1 MAALSSCP
9 ATLFLL
15 PAVVLL
21 LYLFFSPL
29 NENHLTYFLSSST
42 VFNPTKTSHTTLPEV
57 FLNESLSVSIY
68 RISKQKASSTVKV
81 QMKIKSSLAR
91 IEEDLARARAA
102 IRKAVR
108 SKNYSSDKKE
118 AFIPRGCIYRNPY
131 AFHQSHIEM
140 VKRFKVW
147 TYREGAQPIFHEGP
161 LTNIYAIEGQFID
174 EMDFIVGK
182 SPFIAKHPD
191 EAHAF
196 FLPLSV
202 VKVVQFLYLP
212 ITSPEDYSRKRLQ
225 RIVTDYVKVVADK
238 YPYWNR
244 SGGADHFMVSCHD
257 WAPSVSYAN
266 PELFKNFIRVLC
278 NANSS
283 EGFRPGRDV
292 SLPEVNLPAGELG
305 SPHLGQP
312 SNNRPI
318 LAFFA
323 GRAHGNIRKILFE
336 HWKDQDNEVLVHE
349 RLHKGQNYAKLM
361 GQSKFCLCPSGYEV
375 ASPRVVEAIH
385 AGCVP
390 VIISNNYS
398 LPFNDVLD
406 WSQFSIKIPEA
417 KIPEIKTIL
426 LGISK
431 NKYLKMQERVLRV
444 RRHFVLNRP
453 ARPFDIIHMILHS
466 LWLRRLNFGLPH

>member
-1 MAALSSCP
+1 MTCYVNLGFQFPYGMNWNRFGPRKNNSNMKWIKSI
-9 ATLFLL
+9 L
-15 PAVVLL
+15 PWA
-21 LYLFFSPL
+21 
-29 NENHLTYFLSSST
+29 
-42 VFNPTKTSHTTLPEV
+42 K
-57 FLNESLSVSIY
+57 SISFHIFHHI
-68 RISKQKASSTVKV
+68 ISKYEVIKC
-81 QMKIKSSLAR
+81 IKSETNMDPSFSFL
-91 IEEDLARARAA
+91 IM
-102 IRKAVR
+102 
-108 SKNYSSDKKE
+108 
-118 AFIPRGCIYRNPY
+118 AFIIHSFG
-131 AFHQSHIEM
+131 
-140 VKRFKVW
+140 VW
-147 TYREGAQPIFHEGP
+147 ILPFNLIF
-161 LTNIYAIEGQFID
+161 Q
-174 EMDFIVGK
+174 
-182 SPFIAKHPD
+182 
-191 EAHAF
+191 
-196 FLPLSV
+196 
-202 VKVVQFLYLP
+202 
-212 ITSPEDYSRKRLQ
+212 
-225 RIVTDYVKVVADK
+225 
-238 YPYWNR
+238 
-244 SGGADHFMVSCHD
+244 
-257 WAPSVSYAN
+257 APSVSYAN

-305 SPHLGQP
+305 PPHLGQP

-390 VIISNNYS
+390 VIISNSYS

-406 WSQFSIKIPEA
+406 WSQFSIQIPEA

-466 LWLRRLNFGLPH
+466 LWLRRLNFGLPHWFVWLTL

>member
-15 PAVVLL
+15 PAVVVL

-42 VFNPTKTSHTTLPEV
+42 VLIQQRPATPPY
-57 FLNESLSVSIY
+57 LN
-68 RISKQKASSTVKV
+68 
-81 QMKIKSSLAR
+81 SLAR

-161 LTNIYAIEGQFID
+161 LNNIYAIEGQFID

-182 SPFIAKHPD
+182 S
-191 EAHAF
+191 
-196 FLPLSV
+196 L
-202 VKVVQFLYLP
+202 KVVQFLYLP

-257 WAPSVSYAN
+257 WAPSVSDAN

-305 SPHLGQP
+305 PPHLGQP
-312 SNNRPI
+312 SNNRPV

-361 GQSKFCLCPSGYEV
+361 GQSNGK
-375 ASPRVVEAIH
+375 PRVVEAIH

-406 WSQFSIKIPEA
+406 WSQFSIQIPVA